1 MKNRIVLNFSTEL
14 ADTPVTFALA
24 RDFGLSINILKASI
38 LPGVG
43 GELLLEVEGTQKE
56 ITRGVEF
63 LQSKGVGV
71 EGVEKR
77 INFNDKDCVNC
88 GACTA
93 VCFSGALKIGTPDWL
108 LNFSSAKC
116 VACGLCVKA
125 CPLRLFTV
133 SFGG

>member
-1 MKNRIVLNFSTEL
+1 MRSRLVLNFSTEL
-14 ADTPVTFALA
+14 ADTPVTFSLVK
-24 RDFGLSINILKASI
+24 DFGLSINILKASI
-38 LPGVG
+38 LPGRG
-43 GELLLEVEGTQKE
+43 GELLIEVEGSEHE
-56 ITRGVEF
+56 ISKGIEF
-63 LQSKGVGV
+63 LKNKKVSV

-77 INFNDKDCVNC
+77 IKFNDADCVHC

-93 VCFSGALKIGTPDWL
+93 VCFSEALSIGAPDWL
-108 LNFSSAKC
+108 LDFDSSKC